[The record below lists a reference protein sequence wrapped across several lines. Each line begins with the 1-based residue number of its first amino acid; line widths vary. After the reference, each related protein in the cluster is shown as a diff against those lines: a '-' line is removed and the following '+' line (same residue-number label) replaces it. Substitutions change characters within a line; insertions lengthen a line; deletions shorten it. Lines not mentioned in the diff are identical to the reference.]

1 MKHEELF
8 EEKQHLVP
16 AAIKQVFGGYLKASQ
31 VAEKNNMELDDL
43 MQIGKVKLW
52 ELCLKYDPK
61 KARAFNTYVMMTLK
75 FEIVRELHQKGRVI
89 SVSSYCTPEEREK
102 MNFHSIDLY
111 KNGESEEGF
120 FAVDTVNVEED
131 VITAIQ
137 YEQALNQVNPEEKLI
152 IVKKAQGF
160 TDEEIGKELG
170 KTRFAINKKK
180 NKAYRK
186 INPDYKRV
194 IKGEIRKKKNHLLQ
208 QVI

>member
-1 MKHEELF
+1 MKPEKLF
-8 EEKQHLVP
+8 EEKQHLAL
-16 AAIKQVFGGYLKASQ
+16 AAIKQVFGSYRKATQ
-31 VAEKNNMELDDL
+31 VAERNNMEFDDL
-43 MQIGKVKLW
+43 IQIGKVKLW
-52 ELCLKYDPK
+52 ELCLKYDPQ
-61 KARAFNTYVMMTLK
+61 KARAFNTYVIMTLK

-102 MNFHSIDLY
+102 LNIHSIDLY
-111 KNGESEEGF
+111 RNGESEEGF
-120 FAVDTVNVEED
+120 FAVDPANVEEE
-131 VITAIQ
+131 VMTSIE
-137 YEQALNQVNPEEKLI
+137 YEQALSQVNPEEKLI

-194 IKGEIRKKKNHLLQ
+194 IKGEIRKKKNHLLA